1 MNDVSQAEMTTGQ
14 SIEIGRHL
22 AQLREKANLKQA
34 ELARKLTWSPAVL
47 SRVEAGERPLAADEL
62 QTILAGIG
70 TSDALRL
77 SEILGREWHHL
88 PRPALDHPDQELL
101 WEAEMA
107 SDELSELRSSPDVRH
122 AFERRLT
129 EYLDEIQRG
138 AALIEK
144 REHQIAFIG
153 SIGIGK
159 STAICRLTGLEVPN
173 PDGGTPLPVLEVGG
187 GGITICEVHL
197 RSGPEYGLVVEPR
210 SDDEI
215 RADVMDFAEHLRSG
229 QVGDSDGDE
238 NDRESQGISKEVER
252 AIRNMSGLKIRRK
265 KAEGG
270 KTIRRDAAKELSQQ
284 VATGRELV
292 VEILARMGLHR
303 RDTRAL
309 WYDTSSGK
317 LSLEWLKETFERIN
331 NGRHPD
337 VSLPKRIE
345 IVVPHQLLKID
356 DLSVRIIDTKGID
369 RTAARADLEG
379 HLDEPHTLS
388 VLCSSFNNAPA
399 GEPRL
404 LLERAKEIGAR
415 DLEMNASLLVLPRPN
430 EALAVKDESG
440 IRVETAEEGY
450 ELKGEQIA
458 MALEPLG
465 LRNLPAE
472 FYNAF
477 QDEPARLRGFLAER
491 IGRVRDT
498 FRVRLTEIIADARSL
513 LANHEKAQAQE
524 VLRAAA
530 NMLGSWASQNAP
542 VPKLE
547 GHVHDSLMQQI
558 AQAYAS
564 TVRASVRREGEWQNL
579 SYSHHLGYGARR
591 LAASALGK
599 RVESFSE
606 HCATLAGNPDYS
618 EAVHLI
624 QQADRVLKSSF
635 EDLLRKIQLM
645 GQTAFKDE
653 LKSDSTFW
661 QACENEWGRGPGY
674 KVRVS
679 GHNTSW
685 FTAEQRL
692 ELEGEL
698 RSLIERE
705 WSQTLRRVTALF
717 KDEQ

>member
-1 MNDVSQAEMTTGQ
+1 MNDMTQDMSTRE

-34 ELARKLTWSPAVL
+34 QLARKITWSPAVL
-47 SRVEAGERPLAADEL
+47 SRVEAGERPLGSEEL
-62 QTILAGIG
+62 QIILDGIG
-70 TSDALRL
+70 TPDALRL
-77 SEILGREWHHL
+77 SEILGREWSQL

-101 WEAEMA
+101 WQAEQVSKELARLA
-107 SDELSELRSSPDVRH
+107 SQPNIRQ
-122 AFERRLT
+122 AFERRLN

-138 AALIEK
+138 AALLAK

-159 STAICRLTGLEVPN
+159 STAICRLTGLEVPSL
-173 PDGGTPLPVLEVGG
+173 DGGAPLPVLEVGG

-197 RSGPEYGLVVEPR
+197 RSGPEFGLIVEPR

-215 RADVMDFAEHLRSG
+215 RADVMDFAEHLLSG
-229 QVGDSDGDE
+229 EVATSNADDGD
-238 NDRESQGISKEVER
+238 REYQGISKEVVR
-252 AIRNMSGLKIRRK
+252 AIRNMSGLKIRREK
-265 KAEGG
+265 GEGG
-270 KTIRRDAAKELSQQ
+270 KTIRRDAAKELAQQ

-292 VEILARMGLHR
+292 VEILARMELHR

-309 WYDTSSGK
+309 WYDGSSGK

-345 IVVPHQLLKID
+345 LVVPHQLLRID

-399 GEPRL
+399 AEPRL
-404 LLERAKEIGAR
+404 LLERAKAIGAR
-415 DLEMNASLLVLPRPN
+415 DLEINASLLALPRQD
-430 EALAVKDESG
+430 EALAVKDDESG
-440 IRVETAEEGY
+440 IRVETPEEGY
-450 ELKGEQIA
+450 ELKGEQIT

-465 LRNLPAE
+465 LRNLPIE

-477 QDEPARLRGFLAER
+477 QDEPARLRGFLAQR
-491 IGRVRDT
+491 ISRVREN
-498 FRVRLTEIIADARSL
+498 FRLRLTQIITDAWSL

-530 NMLGSWASQNAP
+530 NMLGSWAKQNAA

-547 GHVHDSLMQQI
+547 GHVHDSLMHGI

-564 TVRASVRREGEWQNL
+564 TVRATVRREGEWQNL

-591 LAASALGK
+591 LAALAIGK

-606 HCATLAGNPDYS
+606 HCATLAGNSDYT

-624 QQADRVLKSSF
+624 QQADRVLKSSY

-645 GQTAFKDE
+645 GQTAFKDQ
-653 LKSDSTFW
+653 LKSDSVFW
-661 QACENEWGRGPGY
+661 QDCESEWGQGQGFKR
-674 KVRVS
+674 RVS
-679 GHNTSW
+679 DHNIKW
-685 FTAEQRL
+685 FAQRL

-698 RSLIERE
+698 RDLIERE

-717 KDEQ
+717 NDEQ